1 MRKWNID
8 LDRVKNCGNYYKF
21 TFFLLHVKKKRLW
34 KGFRRNPIKPYIF
47 IVSKHAWNTMRF
59 IPWNMLILWNLFCA
73 LHKKEIFRCTISM
86 ETIFKRY
93 AENVLILILLYRIHY
108 WFLRKKILWHFSLI
122 LRIKFWR
129 SKIFVE

>member
-1 MRKWNID
+1 MWRNSSTQGGLYVAFVFWWLMRKWNID
-8 LDRVKNCGNYYKF
+8 LDTVKNCGNYYKF
-21 TFFLLHVKKKRLW
+21 TFFLLHLKKKRLW

-73 LHKKEIFRCTISM
+73 LHKKEIFQCTISM

-93 AENVLILILLYRIHY
+93 AENVLILILLHCN
-108 WFLRKKILWHFSLI
+108 FNLKNNKT
-122 LRIKFWR
+122 
-129 SKIFVE
+129 